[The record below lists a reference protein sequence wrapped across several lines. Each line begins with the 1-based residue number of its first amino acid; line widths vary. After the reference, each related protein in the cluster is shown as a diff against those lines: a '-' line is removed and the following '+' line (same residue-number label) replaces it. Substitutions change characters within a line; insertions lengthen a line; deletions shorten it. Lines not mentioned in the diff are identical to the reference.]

1 MIAAL
6 FEREAPPAA
15 PSEECVSCEA
25 MGATDGLCDA
35 CRGYVRIA
43 ANHPVACRCGVCTLA
58 GATKWALPDARG
70 AA

>member
-6 FEREAPPAA
+6 LEREAPPAA
-15 PSEECVSCEA
+15 HSEECVSCEA
-25 MGATDGLCDA
+25 AGATDGLCDA

-43 ANHPVACRCGVCTLA
+43 ANHPVACRCGICTLA
-58 GATKWALPDARG
+58 GATEWALRDARG